1 MKEVQKI
8 FKRMKKGLVLVG
20 VVVLSTGLFAFKS
33 DFFEVAK
40 QMEIYTTLFKELNMY
55 YIDEINPAQ
64 LTESAINNMLEEL
77 DPYTRFY
84 DEQGVEEVRINS
96 SGEYSG
102 IGAESRYY
110 DKKLVIAEVYEGYSA
125 EEEGIKVGDQVLK
138 IDDVEVS
145 DYDSDQV
152 INLLMGVPGTKVNLL
167 INRNGIQKNFTI
179 TREKILVDPVPH
191 YQMISDQIGYIA
203 FDRFN
208 NKASSSVKNA
218 FVDLKTQGM
227 SKLILDL
234 RGNPGG
240 LLNEAIDITN
250 FFVPKNETVVSTKAK
265 LKKWSEVYRTKYEPI
280 DLEIPVVV
288 LIDGRSASASEIVA
302 GSLQDL
308 DRAVIVGERSFGKGL
323 VQRYRNLTYGTKLKL
338 TISKYYTPSGR
349 NIQELDYTHRDGADI
364 PKFSDATR
372 NAFKTKSGRIVYD
385 GGGIEPDVAVDKTKA
400 TEATKALMKSDAIF
414 NFANAFYYKN
424 DQIPQPQE
432 YVLGDREYNE
442 FIAYLQAGK
451 SNFRTKS
458 EDKFE
463 KAFKTSRE
471 EDLSSGISD
480 SYDRLLKE
488 LEQEKISEL
497 GKNEDRIKEKLSDEI
512 LNRYYFKK
520 GEYQNHIAHSPYI
533 KEAVSILE
541 DENRYHS
548 ILSNEKH

>member
-1 MKEVQKI
+1 MKKI
-8 FKRMKKGLVLVG
+8 VKRMKKGLLLAGIVL
-20 VVVLSTGLFAFKS
+20 LSTGFFAFKS

-77 DPYTRFY
+77 DPYTRYY

-102 IGAESRYY
+102 IGAEPMFY
-110 DKKLVIAEVYEGYSA
+110 DNKLVVAEVFEGYSA
-125 EEEGIKVGDQVLK
+125 EEEGIKVGDQIVK
-138 IDDVEVS
+138 IDDVMVS

-152 INLLMGVPGTKVNLL
+152 INLLMGVPGTTVNLL
-167 INRNGIQKNFTI
+167 INRNGIEKNFTI

-191 YQMISDQIGYIA
+191 YQMVSDEIGYIA

-227 SKLILDL
+227 TKLILDV

-250 FFVPKNETVVSTKAK
+250 FFVPKNEIVVSTKAK

-349 NIQELDYTHRDGADI
+349 NIQELDYTHRNGADV

-372 NAFKTKSGRIVYD
+372 NEFKTKNGRAVYD
-385 GGGIEPDVAVDKTKA
+385 GGGIEPDVSVEKSIE
-400 TEATKALMKSDAIF
+400 TEATKALMHSDAIF
-414 NFANAFYYKN
+414 NFANHFYYTN
-424 DQIPQPQE
+424 DEIAQPE
-432 YVLGDREYNE
+432 DYVLADGTYKE
-442 FIAYLQAGK
+442 FIGYLRTGN
-451 SNFRTKS
+451 SNFRTMS

-463 KAFKTSRE
+463 KAFDTSQE
-471 EDLSSGISD
+471 ENLSSGISD
-480 SYDRLLKE
+480 SYGRLLEE
-488 LEQEKISEL
+488 LQKQKIAEV
-497 GKNEDRIKEKLSDEI
+497 GRNEDRLREKLSDEI

-533 KEAVSILE
+533 KEAISVLE
-541 DENRYHS
+541 DESRYRS
-548 ILSNEKH
+548 ILSNE